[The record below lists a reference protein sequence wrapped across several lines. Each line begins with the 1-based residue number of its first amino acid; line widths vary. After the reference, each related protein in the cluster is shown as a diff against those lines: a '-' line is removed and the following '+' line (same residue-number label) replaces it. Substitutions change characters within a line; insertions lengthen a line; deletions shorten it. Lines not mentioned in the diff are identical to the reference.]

1 MTAKF
6 GGEARMSEI
15 INYDTLEI
23 VFEGDFLLFKEL
35 ENLREINQRNFVILE
50 RLCKKID
57 VTKKVLKIYDK
68 NFLTKE
74 ESQEELGEEEYLM
87 LGEILLFWAK
97 EKRDY
102 KFLNSCLKLA
112 DLLSRGGVQLSLK
125 AEKLLGEW
133 Q

>member
-1 MTAKF
+1 
-6 GGEARMSEI
+6 MSEVV
-15 INYDTLEI
+15 NYNTLEI

-35 ENLREINQRNFVILE
+35 ENLREINQRNFIILDK
-50 RLCKKID
+50 LCKKID
-57 VTKKVLKIYDK
+57 VTKKVLKVYNK
-68 NFLTKE
+68 KFLAKKE
-74 ESQEELGEEEYLM
+74 LQEELEEEQYLM

-112 DLLSRGGVQLSLK
+112 DLLTEKGGQLSLK
-125 AEKLLGEW
+125 AEKLLEEW

>member
-1 MTAKF
+1 
-6 GGEARMSEI
+6 MSEI

-35 ENLREINQRNFVILE
+35 ENLQEINQRNFIILDK
-50 RLCKKID
+50 LCKKID
-57 VTKKVLKIYDK
+57 VTKKVLKIYNK
-68 NFLTKE
+68 NFLAKKE
-74 ESQEELGEEEYLM
+74 MQEELEEEQYLM

-112 DLLSRGGVQLSLK
+112 DVLTEWGGGQLSLK
-125 AEKLLGEW
+125 AEKLLEEW